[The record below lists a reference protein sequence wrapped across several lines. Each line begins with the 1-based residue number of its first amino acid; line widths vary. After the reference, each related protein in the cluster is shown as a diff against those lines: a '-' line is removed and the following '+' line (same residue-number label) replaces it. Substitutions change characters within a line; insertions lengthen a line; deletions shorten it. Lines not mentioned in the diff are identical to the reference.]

1 MSFFKWIT
9 NGQWLQMNMTSNA
22 GYDSKSSSVQIFP
35 VSGSGS
41 WKSGGLNPRETPLDS
56 VLAARTTSF
65 LGGDGGKGF
74 RSRGGERLKFE
85 K

>member
-1 MSFFKWIT
+1 MT

-41 WKSGGLNPRETPLDS
+41 WKSGALNPMETPLDS
-56 VLAARTTSF
+56 VLAARMVSF
-65 LGGDGGKGF
+65 LCGGCEGL
-74 RSRGGERLKFE
+74 RSRGRMDFER
-85 K
+85 